1 MFSRLLT
8 LRGDRISSESPLL
21 MLSARRQIAIR
32 LLPFLFIL
40 YLVNY
45 IDRVNVSFA
54 ALRMSAD
61 LGFSDRVYGLGA
73 GIFFVTYVLFEIPG
87 AILVERWSARKWIA
101 RIMVT
106 WGLVTILTAFIQTAQ
121 QFYIARLLLGA
132 AEASFF
138 PGVIVYL
145 TRWFRVEDRARAIA
159 VFYAAIPIG
168 MLIGSF
174 IASWILGIHWYGF
187 PGWRWLFILEGIP
200 AILLGIVTLFYLTD
214 SPSQAGWLSAPERG
228 WIVAEIEA
236 ERAAKK
242 KHRDVSFWDACRDP
256 RILLIVGGY
265 FFFQLGTIAN
275 SFWLPTFLKRLSDL
289 PPTAVARLVI
299 FPAIGG
305 LLGIVVNAWHSDK
318 TGERKWHTVI
328 PVLCAG
334 FAFLLIVAANQHFAL
349 VVLLFTLGSSFYFAS
364 IPCIWSIPTMILSGT
379 TAAAAFG
386 LITSISQIGAFIG
399 PSLVGYLNDRSHSIL
414 PGIALIGS
422 SYLLAA
428 FVFSLLRLATPRPS
442 ESCTSI
448 GVGEAINRPVRD
460 SGLSPI
466 RK

>member
-1 MFSRLLT
+1 MHSV
-8 LRGDRISSESPLL
+8 
-21 MLSARRQIAIR
+21 RRKIAIR
-32 LLPFLFIL
+32 LLPFLFTL

-45 IDRVNVSFA
+45 VDRVNVSFA

-73 GIFFVTYVLFEIPG
+73 GIFFLTYVLFEIPG

-106 WGLVTILTAFIQTAQ
+106 WGLVTIFTAFIHTTH
-121 QFYIARLLLGA
+121 QFYTARLLLGA

-159 VFYAAIPIG
+159 VFYASIPIG
-168 MLIGSF
+168 MVVGSSV
-174 IASWILGIHWYGF
+174 ASWLIGIHWFGF

-214 SPSQAGWLSAPERG
+214 HPSEAGWLSASERY
-228 WIVAEIEA
+228 WIIAEIDA

-242 KHRDVSFWDACRDP
+242 KHRAFTFWDACRDP
-256 RILLIVGGY
+256 RIHLVIGGY
-265 FFFQLGTIAN
+265 FFFQLAIIAN
-275 SFWLPTFLKRLSDL
+275 SFWLPTFLKRFSSL
-289 PPTAVARLVI
+289 PPTTVARLVI

-305 LLGIVVNAWHSDK
+305 LVGLIVNAWHSDK
-318 TGERKWHTVI
+318 TGERKWHAAI

-334 FAFLLIVAANQHFAL
+334 VAFLLIIAVHLHFAL
-349 VVLLFTLGSSFYFAS
+349 VVLLFTLGSGFYFAS
-364 IPCIWSIPTMILSGT
+364 IPCIWSIPTTILSGT

-386 LITSISQIGAFIG
+386 LITSVSQIGAFVG
-399 PSLVGYLNDRSHSIL
+399 PSLIGYLNDRSHSIL
-414 PGIALIGS
+414 PGIALIGVS
-422 SYLLAA
+422 FVVAA
-428 FVFSLLRLATPRPS
+428 LIFSGLRLTPLRPT
-442 ESCTSI
+442 ESSI
-448 GVGEAINRPVRD
+448 RMVGA
-460 SGLSPI
+460 GGH
-466 RK
+466 